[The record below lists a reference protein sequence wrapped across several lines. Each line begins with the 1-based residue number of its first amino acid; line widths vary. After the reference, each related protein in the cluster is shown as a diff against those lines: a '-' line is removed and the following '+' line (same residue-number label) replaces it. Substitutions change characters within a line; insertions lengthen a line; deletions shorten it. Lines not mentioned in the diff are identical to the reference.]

1 MTTERSIPEG
11 HASTGLLAS
20 LRTLAGT
27 VIAALQTRLELLVT
41 EAEDERIRLTRL
53 WLLAMIALFLFALSV
68 LTATLFVIVLFWDTH
83 RLAAI
88 GVLFL
93 VFLLGGCAVAWQ
105 ARKES
110 RAKPR
115 LFSATLNE
123 LAKDRERLSAR

>member
-1 MTTERSIPEG
+1 MSTERSFPEG

-20 LRTLAGT
+20 VRTLGST
-27 VIAALQTRLELLVT
+27 LIAALQTRLELLVA
-41 EAEDERIRLTRL
+41 EVEDERIRLTRL
-53 WLLAMIALFLFALSV
+53 WLLAMVALFLFALSV

-83 RLAAI
+83 RLLAI

-93 VFLLGGCAVAWQ
+93 LFLLSGCAVAWH

-115 LFSATLNE
+115 LLSTTLAE
-123 LAKDRERLSAR
+123 LAKDREHLSAR